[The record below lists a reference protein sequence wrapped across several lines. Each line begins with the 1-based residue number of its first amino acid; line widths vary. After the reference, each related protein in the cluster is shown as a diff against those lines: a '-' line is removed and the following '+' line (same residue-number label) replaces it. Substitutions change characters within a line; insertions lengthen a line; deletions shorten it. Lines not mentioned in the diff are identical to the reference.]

1 MKYSLESFEKN
12 GVAFPFNLN
21 EDLLKSTDILN
32 LYNDFQS
39 KAQSK
44 FGKRITLK
52 PNLLSLF
59 FDKLCFNS
67 DIIKK
72 VKSLIGPNLYIWS
85 SAIFEKPENST
96 KLVSYHQDNP
106 YWQLSTNKVV
116 TVWVALTE
124 SKEVSGALQVFPESY
139 KLGVINS
146 LDIKNADASYQKG
159 LKTTPENDMLS
170 YKQNLKTFL
179 EKNNPVTINLEPKQY
194 SIHHVNCVHGSK
206 LNKSRKPRIGFAIR
220 YISSETTH
228 LNRKLDSAL
237 HVCGKK
243 NNYYID
249 EVRPTESFSESAIQ
263 NYEFAM
269 KSAGS
274 FGNKKY

>member
-1 MKYSLESFEKN
+1 MKYDLESFGKN
-12 GVAFPFNLN
+12 GVAFPFDLKEDFLQNENLLSEYIN
-21 EDLLKSTDILN
+21 
-32 LYNDFQS
+32 FQEN
-39 KAQSK
+39 AERI

-67 DIIKK
+67 DIIDK

-85 SAIFEKPENST
+85 SAIFAKPEKTN

-124 SKEVSGALQVFPESY
+124 SKEVSGALKVFPESF
-139 KLGVINS
+139 KLGIINN
-146 LDIKNADASYQKG
+146 LDVNNADDSYQKG
-159 LKTTPENDMLS
+159 IKTTSENDMLS

-179 EKNNPVTINLEPKQY
+179 KTNNPVTINLEPKQY
-194 SIHHVNCVHGSK
+194 SIHHVNCVHGSEP
-206 LNKSRKPRIGFAIR
+206 NKSEKPRIGYAIR
-220 YISSETTH
+220 YISSETKH
-228 LNRKLDSAL
+228 LNRKFDSAL

-243 NNYYID
+243 NDYYKD
-249 EVRPTESFSESAIQ
+249 EIRPTENFSESAIK